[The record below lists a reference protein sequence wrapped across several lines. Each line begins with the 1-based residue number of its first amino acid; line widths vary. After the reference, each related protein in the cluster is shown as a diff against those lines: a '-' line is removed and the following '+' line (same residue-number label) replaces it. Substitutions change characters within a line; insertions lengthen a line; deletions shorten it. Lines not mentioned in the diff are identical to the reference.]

1 MAENVKVIVRCRPMN
16 EKERNMK
23 CKVCRI
29 QLNVLGTSTQFLLEL
44 FVLISIRLEYRK
56 SE

>member
-23 CKVCRI
+23 CKVFEI
-29 QLNVLGTSTQFLLEL
+29 EVIKSFIKKIIHIYFENVNYMLD
-44 FVLISIRLEYRK
+44 SIHFK
-56 SE
+56 